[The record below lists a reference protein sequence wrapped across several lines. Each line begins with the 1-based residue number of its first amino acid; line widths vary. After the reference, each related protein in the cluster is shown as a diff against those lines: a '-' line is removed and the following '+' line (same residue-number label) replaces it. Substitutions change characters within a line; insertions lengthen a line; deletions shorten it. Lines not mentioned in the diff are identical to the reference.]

1 VASSGIPVVVM
12 GLGDIGQAIAR
23 AALARPELSLI
34 GAVDRHD
41 DLAGRPLS
49 EVLGAPGCDA
59 PVAADLAAL
68 LRAARG
74 GVLLHA
80 TGSRFEAVLPELLE
94 AVRAGVSVVSTCEE
108 LAWPWLRSEEAAE
121 QLDRLCEE
129 RNVAVLGTGVNPGFV
144 LDRLPAFLGQITGA
158 VRHVRA
164 VRVVDAARRRPAL
177 QRKIG
182 AGLTEEAFHD
192 AAERG
197 EVGHVGLAESAALVA
212 AGLGLPLEEVEEEL
226 LPLVAQDDAPA
237 PGAVVEV
244 RRGQVAGLSQT
255 ARVFA
260 DEREVVRLE
269 LTIAIGA
276 EDPRDEVELDAE
288 PPVRLVVPG
297 GIPGEEA
304 TVAAVLNAVGA
315 ITELRGLVTVLD
327 LPAGR

>member
-1 VASSGIPVVVM
+1 MASSGIPVVVM

-23 AALARPELSLI
+23 AALARPELRLL
-34 GAVDRHD
+34 GAVDLR
-41 DLAGRPLS
+41 AENVGRPLS
-49 EVLGAPGCDA
+49 ELLGVPGCDA
-59 PVAADLAAL
+59 PIASDPAAL

-80 TGSRFEAVLPELLE
+80 TQSRFEVVLPQLVE

-108 LAWPWLRSEEAAE
+108 LAWPWLRNEAAADD
-121 QLDRLCEE
+121 LDRLCEE
-129 RNVAVLGTGVNPGFV
+129 RNVAVLGTGVNPGFA
-144 LDRLPAFLGQITGA
+144 LDRLPAFLGQVTGA
-158 VRHVRA
+158 IRHVRA

-212 AGLGLPLEEVEEEL
+212 AGLGLALEEVDEEV
-226 LPLVAQDDAPA
+226 LPLVAQDDDPGE
-237 PGAVVEV
+237 GAVVSV
-244 RRGQVAGLSQT
+244 RRGQVAGLQQT

-260 DEREVVRLE
+260 GEREVVRLE
-269 LTIAIGA
+269 LTIALGA
-276 EDPRDEVELDAE
+276 EDPHDEVELDAE
-288 PPVRLVVPG
+288 PPLRLVIPG
-297 GIPGEEA
+297 GIPGDEA
-304 TVAAVLNAVGA
+304 TTEAVLNAVSA